1 MPIRA
6 LVLLVSLA
14 TFLAFVGGGC
24 SPTQTRTFD
33 VTVRNQT
40 PGPLTLSLAKD
51 GPPYEPA
58 WATPE
63 DVATESPRLREDWRR
78 TQGGMKAVPPG
89 RVADVRGLTGKF
101 ESGTHAYIRVYAG
114 ELSISEMLSKSRGSP
129 DRVDVPL
136 QPGANEI
143 TIVIEGTH
151 LKAQVNQP
159 APQP

>member
-1 MPIRA
+1 MPIRV

-14 TFLAFVGGGC
+14 LLASAGGC
-24 SPTQTRTFD
+24 SQTQTRTFD

-78 TQGGMKAVPPG
+78 TQGGMKAVPAG
-89 RVADVRGLTGKF
+89 RLAEVRGLTGKF
-101 ESGTHAYIRVYAG
+101 ESGTRAYLRVYAG
-114 ELSISEMLSKSRGSP
+114 ELSISEMLSKSPGSP
-129 DRVDVPL
+129 DRVDIPL
-136 QPGANEI
+136 VPGANEI

-151 LKAQVNQP
+151 LKAQITQP
-159 APQP
+159 VPHE

>member
-1 MPIRA
+1 MPTRA
-6 LVLLVSLA
+6 LVLLVSVAVL
-14 TFLAFVGGGC
+14 LAFIGGGC

-63 DVATESPRLREDWRR
+63 DVATESPKLREDWRR
-78 TQGGMKAVPPG
+78 TQGGMKAVPSG

-101 ESGTHAYIRVYAG
+101 ESGTHAYLRVYAG
-114 ELSISEMLSKSRGSP
+114 ELTISEMLSKSPGSP

-136 QPGANEI
+136 QPGTNEI
-143 TIVIEGTH
+143 TIVTEGTH
-151 LKAQVNQP
+151 LKAQINQP
-159 APQP
+159 APRQ

>member
-1 MPIRA
+1 MFNRA
-6 LVLLVSLA
+6 FIVLWCVVVLA
-14 TFLAFVGGGC
+14 SGGGGGC

-40 PGPLTLSLAKD
+40 PGALTLSLAKD

-78 TQGGMKAVPPG
+78 TQGGMKAVPAG

-101 ESGTHAYIRVYAG
+101 ESGTHAYVRVYAG
-114 ELSISEMLSKSRGSP
+114 ELSISEMLSKGRDSP

-136 QPGANEI
+136 APGTNDI
-143 TIVIEGTH
+143 TIVLEGTH
-151 LKAQVNQP
+151 LKAQVNQ
-159 APQP
+159 